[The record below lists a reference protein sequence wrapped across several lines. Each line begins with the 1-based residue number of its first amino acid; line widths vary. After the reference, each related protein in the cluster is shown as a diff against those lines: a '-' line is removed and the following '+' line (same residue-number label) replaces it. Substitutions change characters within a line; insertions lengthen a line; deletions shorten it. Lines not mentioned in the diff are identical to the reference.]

1 MQCAWPLPLPDTV
14 FPAFLPIRADFQSL
28 HHERM
33 FMFLR
38 VRQLFQVLAQ
48 FVQGLRLVRVDIRVG
63 ILLLLLIF
71 LPEAGNV
78 RQWVRGNPLSE

>member
-1 MQCAWPLPLPDTV
+1 
-14 FPAFLPIRADFQSL
+14 
-28 HHERM
+28 
-33 FMFLR
+33 MFLR

-71 LPEAGNV
+71 LPAAGNV